1 MAANDKIMDLSL
13 RHAIGTQRLAGGDV
27 KAMME
32 VLRKA
37 EADLQV
43 KLLARLRPGD
53 WTSKRYK
60 AMIKDIRK
68 MRRALF
74 ANLHAS
80 SRDKLL
86 ALAKAEQTFTR
97 GILNAALPIE
107 LNYATVSASTLNT
120 LVTATPFSGGTNAA
134 RTLAQ
139 WWENVAAA
147 DQRRIIEAIQ
157 MGMVQGETVPQVTSR
172 VMQGM
177 QITRANAETVI
188 RTGINHVSNG
198 SREKFFEANSDMIQA
213 EMWASTL
220 DGRTTAV
227 CRGRDGH
234 YDAVGSTPLEKVPE
248 PHLDPPGATPPAHPR
263 CRSIKVG
270 ILDDLGIE
278 SKMPARPFVRD
289 IRTGRQRQM
298 DFRTDARVKVGAKRW
313 KQMSRKQRNSA
324 VRTERQ
330 AWTKQAVGTVPSKM
344 TYDPWLRQQ
353 PKAFQEEV
361 LGIRKAQAFRKGLK
375 LDRFIDRAGN
385 ELTLKQLAIK
395 FPEYIAA

>member
-1 MAANDKIMDLSL
+1 MDLSL

-330 AWTKQAVGTVPSKM
+330 AWTKQAVGTVPSKV